1 MCRSLLPLADDISR
15 SSSLR
20 GRETPPA
27 PAQYRPLR
35 EIRVVRIPFI
45 VLSRKFR
52 PVWMPITSVWV
63 PQIRSQARRKAR
75 TAMHGGRF
83 RTVLHPQSLETTLRR
98 PYTLRM
104 SSLPGRNSVPPGN
117 PGPGHIVLLGNSYRL
132 RGEGLSFG
140 PGTNIVL
147 PGKVYRPPREGI
159 ASCRGKLTVLLE
171 KYTAVFPA
179 NACLHICK
187 VSRVLYLFMLNVYC
201 VSIGKE
207 GF

>member
-35 EIRVVRIPFI
+35 EIQVVRIPFI
-45 VLSRKFR
+45 VLSGKFR
-52 PVWMPITSVWV
+52 PVWTPISSVWGS
-63 PQIRSQARRKAR
+63 QLRSQARRKAR
-75 TAMHGGRF
+75 IATHGGRF
-83 RTVLHPQSLETTLRR
+83 RTVPHPQSLETTLRR
-98 PYTLRM
+98 PYTLRI
-104 SSLPGRNSVPPGN
+104 SSLPGRNNVPPGN
-117 PGPGHIVLLGNSYRL
+117 LGPSHIVLPGNSYRL

-147 PGKVYRPPREGI
+147 PGQVYRPPREGI
-159 ASCRGKLTVLLE
+159 ASRGGKLIVLLG

-179 NACLHICK
+179 NMRLRVGK
-187 VSRVLYLFMLNVYC
+187 VSRVLYLFVLNVYC
-201 VSIGKE
+201 VSTGKE